1 MAGPSRKAS
10 NLETEATALPLI
22 GWHERVALPD
32 LGVEQ
37 LFAKIDTGA
46 DISTLHASDIVILG
60 QGKDCRVEFTAPLLR
75 RQATCTEW
83 PIGGVR
89 RVSAPLVEE
98 RIVRSSN
105 GEDEMRAIIV
115 TTLVLGSLT
124 FPAHFSL
131 TSREGLRFPLLIGRD
146 AIRGRVLVDAS
157 RAHLVDGGRTCEDD
171 HGAL

>member
-75 RQATCTEW
+75 RQATCTE
-83 PIGGVR
+83 R
-89 RVSAPLVEE
+89 SEE
-98 RIVRSSN
+98 HTS
-105 GEDEMRAIIV
+105 E
-115 TTLVLGSLT
+115 LQ
-124 FPAHFSL
+124 
-131 TSREGLRFPLLIGRD
+131 SREKLVCRLLR
-146 AIRGRVLVDAS
+146 
-157 RAHLVDGGRTCEDD
+157 
-171 HGAL
+171 